1 MPSRD
6 KICCKKIVKRDNG
19 IIVAEV
25 EMTKDTKY
33 LDDKNK
39 DGDSI
44 LTEDMLKRL
53 DESYERVKKRLTNP
67 NYKPSRA
74 VQRMHAIW
82 QMDSEY
88 LDEQLEKQRLTIS
101 MNSAKN
107 GEKINKFCFNY
118 QIWHSRSSICD
129 KRVLSHFLL
138 GKISWSCIGRFYG
151 L

>member
-6 KICCKKIVKRDNG
+6 KICCKKLVKRDNV

-39 DGDSI
+39 DGNSI

-53 DESYERVKKRLTNP
+53 DESYERVKKRLADP

-74 VQRMHAIW
+74 VQRMHTIW
-82 QMDSEY
+82 QMESDY
-88 LDEQLEKQRLTIS
+88 FNEQRQKQG
-101 MNSAKN
+101 K
-107 GEKINKFCFNY
+107 
-118 QIWHSRSSICD
+118 D
-129 KRVLSHFLL
+129 K
-138 GKISWSCIGRFYG
+138 
-151 L
+151 

>member
-6 KICCKKIVKRDNG
+6 KICCKKIVKRENG

-53 DESYERVKKRLTNP
+53 DESYERVKKRLADP

-88 LDEQLEKQRLTIS
+88 LDEQLKKQC
-101 MNSAKN
+101 KN
-107 GEKINKFCFNY
+107 K
-118 QIWHSRSSICD
+118 
-129 KRVLSHFLL
+129 
-138 GKISWSCIGRFYG
+138 
-151 L
+151 

>member
-1 MPSRD
+1 MTSRD

-44 LTEDMLKRL
+44 LTEDVLKRL

-82 QMDSEY
+82 QMESDY
-88 LDEQLEKQRLTIS
+88 FNEQRQKRG
-101 MNSAKN
+101 K
-107 GEKINKFCFNY
+107 
-118 QIWHSRSSICD
+118 D
-129 KRVLSHFLL
+129 K
-138 GKISWSCIGRFYG
+138 
-151 L
+151 

>member
-6 KICCKKIVKRDNG
+6 KICCKKLVKRDNG

-39 DGDSI
+39 DGNSI

-53 DESYERVKKRLTNP
+53 DESYERVKKRLADP

-74 VQRMHAIW
+74 VQRMHTIW
-82 QMDSEY
+82 QMESDY
-88 LDEQLEKQRLTIS
+88 FNEQRQKQG
-101 MNSAKN
+101 K
-107 GEKINKFCFNY
+107 
-118 QIWHSRSSICD
+118 D
-129 KRVLSHFLL
+129 K
-138 GKISWSCIGRFYG
+138 
-151 L
+151 

>member
-6 KICCKKIVKRDNG
+6 KICCKKLVKRDNG

-39 DGDSI
+39 DGNSI

-53 DESYERVKKRLTNP
+53 DESYERVKKRLANP

-74 VQRMHAIW
+74 VQRMHTIW
-82 QMDSEY
+82 QMESDY
-88 LDEQLEKQRLTIS
+88 FNEQRQKW
-101 MNSAKN
+101 
-107 GEKINKFCFNY
+107 EKINKFYFNHQY
-118 QIWHSRSSICD
+118 DIIEATYATKEFCLIFFW
-129 KRVLSHFLL
+129 KNLL
-138 GKISWSCIGRFYG
+138 VVYRGILWVTK
-151 L
+151 